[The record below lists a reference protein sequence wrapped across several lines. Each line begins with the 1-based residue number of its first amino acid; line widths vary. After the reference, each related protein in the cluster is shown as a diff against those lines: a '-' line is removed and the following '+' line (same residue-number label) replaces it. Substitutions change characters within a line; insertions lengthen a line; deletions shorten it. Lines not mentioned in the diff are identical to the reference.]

1 MKVIADISRKQHH
14 PRGIMPFLSLMAA
27 ILLACVAPA
36 TPTHPNSAK
45 GEIYNCAD
53 NSFTVIVPKDWKKTE
68 SGHPYGDLTRIA
80 GVRLTGPNNP
90 DDVPA
95 TISVLHY
102 SGEPIFKTPDEFID
116 NQLNSIVRID
126 FDRKPLITDS
136 KIAGRPGKTFQ
147 IKTFE
152 LVYFP
157 QPKLP
162 PMPEGVVYELA
173 PPHKQVDIME
183 QYIVIPASQGYF
195 VLSYR
200 SPVKLVPEYQS
211 IFAKVVGSF
220 RPLLP

>member
-27 ILLACVAPA
+27 FLLACVAPA
-36 TPTHPNSAK
+36 TPTKPNS
-45 GEIYNCAD
+45 GEGDNYNCAD

-68 SGHPYGDLTRIA
+68 SGHPYGDLTQIS
-80 GVRLTGPNNP
+80 GVRLTGPINP

-102 SGEPIFKTPDEFID
+102 SGKHIFKTPDEFIH
-116 NQLNSIVRID
+116 NELNSIVRID
-126 FDRKPLITDS
+126 YDRNAPIS
-136 KIAGRPGKTFQ
+136 AIKIAGRPGKIFK

-157 QPKLP
+157 QPKMP
-162 PMPEGVVYELA
+162 PMPEGVVYELV
-173 PPHKQVDIME
+173 PPHKQVDMME
-183 QYIVIPASQGYF
+183 QYIVVPASQGYF
-195 VLSYR
+195 VLRYR
-200 SPVKLVPEYQS
+200 SPVKLVPEYQR
-211 IFAKVVGSF
+211 IFEKVVESF